1 MSAFVLRQNHIN
13 TLVTWAS
20 VQGIEIDGC
29 KVKGHEQGFATNLH
43 RQNVRSV
50 NFRYGDNEPFD
61 RIRFEPVAVTYRNP
75 LVQVVKA
82 AQCYIYQTC
91 ETDDWESRIAIRLV
105 MAIRDLALAMLGWD
119 VKHIYD
125 HPDYSMADWAID

>member
-50 NFRYGDNEPFD
+50 NFRYGDDTPFVQM
-61 RIRFEPVAVTYRNP
+61 RFEPVAVTYRNP

-82 AQCYIYQTC
+82 ACK
-91 ETDDWESRIAIRLV
+91 AV
-105 MAIRDLALAMLGWD
+105 
-119 VKHIYD
+119 
-125 HPDYSMADWAID
+125 

>member
-1 MSAFVLRQNHIN
+1 MSAFVLKPNHIN

-20 VQGIEIDGC
+20 AQGIEIDGC
-29 KVKGHEQGFATNLH
+29 SVKGHEQGFATTLH

-61 RIRFEPVAVTYRNP
+61 RIRFEPVAVTYHNP
-75 LVQVVKA
+75 LVQIVSA
-82 AQCYIYQTC
+82 ANCYIYQTC

-105 MAIRDLALAMLGWD
+105 CAIRDRALSLLGCL
-119 VKHIYD
+119 KQRIYD
-125 HPDYSMADWAID
+125 HPDYEGAEWAID